1 MKENKELQRCDLS
14 VDSYLDVDCDIGQEI
29 TAYLETWFDV
39 DKKFGTNVNANDGEW
54 LNMYDRCDKEQKAW
68 PGIKRMAT
76 DLSLSR
82 STVKRA
88 LYDLV
93 KAGLIRKE
101 PHFRENGSATSNRY
115 YLL

>member
-1 MKENKELQRCDLS
+1 MHPYVLASAPFDSFAPTLQKPRQTDLPHRAKL
-14 VDSYLDVDCDIGQEI
+14 VYIYLH
-29 TAYLETWFDV
+29 
-39 DKKFGTNVNANDGEW
+39 
-54 LNMYDRCDKEQKAW
+54 DRMDKEKMAW
-68 PGIKRMAT
+68 PGLNTIAK

-88 LYDLV
+88 VKDLE

-101 PHFRENGSATSNRY
+101 PHYRENGSATSNRY

>member
-1 MKENKELQRCDLS
+1 MGRLNFLYRMELPHRAKL
-14 VDSYLDVDCDIGQEI
+14 VYL
-29 TAYLETWFDV
+29 YL
-39 DKKFGTNVNANDGEW
+39 
-54 LNMYDRCDKEQKAW
+54 YDRQDKEKKTW
-68 PGIKRMAT
+68 PGLNTIAA

-88 LYDLV
+88 IRDLE
-93 KAGLIRKE
+93 KAELIRKE

>member
-1 MKENKELQRCDLS
+1 MSYFIKLYTNSDLPHRAKQ
-14 VDSYLDVDCDIGQEI
+14 VYMYL
-29 TAYLETWFDV
+29 
-39 DKKFGTNVNANDGEW
+39 
-54 LNMYDRCDKEQKAW
+54 YDRCDKEMKAW
-68 PGIKRMAT
+68 PGINRMAY

-88 LYDLV
+88 LNDLV

>member
-1 MKENKELQRCDLS
+1 MGRLNFLYRMELPHRAKL
-14 VDSYLDVDCDIGQEI
+14 VYL
-29 TAYLETWFDV
+29 YL
-39 DKKFGTNVNANDGEW
+39 
-54 LNMYDRCDKEQKAW
+54 YDRQDKEKKTW
-68 PGIKRMAT
+68 PGLNTIAK

-88 LYDLV
+88 IRDLE
-93 KAGLIRKE
+93 KAELIRKE